1 MNFSKNFICNRI
13 HSAAHSYILQF
24 LIVNDFVFSKKKMRK
39 RMKKE
44 NSESKEECNWV
55 IIFIITF
62 KQIPNSHTNQLEL
75 IKRTFL
81 QIFYEVKNL

>member
-44 NSESKEECNWV
+44 NSESKEECNCA
-55 IIFIITF
+55 TE
-62 KQIPNSHTNQLEL
+62 S
-75 IKRTFL
+75 
-81 QIFYEVKNL
+81 